1 MPCSPSDEGAFRMT
15 LSELTEPEKLMPPEV
30 SIDDFIKALSKIKP
44 TVAAIDLIKQE
55 QFTKEFGQ
63 EG

>member
-1 MPCSPSDEGAFRMT
+1 MT
-15 LSELTEPEKLMPPEV
+15 LSELPEPELLMPPDV
-30 SIDDFIKALSKIKP
+30 SVDDFIKALSKIKP
-44 TVAAIDLIKQE
+44 TVSSQDLIKQE

>member
-1 MPCSPSDEGAFRMT
+1 MT
-15 LSELTEPEKLMPPEV
+15 LNELPEPENLMPPEV

-44 TVAAIDLIKQE
+44 TVSATDLIKQE